1 METQSAP
8 YWTGEIATGLRY
20 TRRVPTSRG
29 LEERTLGEVAPPE
42 LGGRHRASLF
52 LGWEVERD
60 YFAGPSDAIEWIER
74 SVQRRLRR

>member
-1 METQSAP
+1 METQSTP
-8 YWTGEIATGLRY
+8 YWTGTIATGLRY
-20 TRRVPTSRG
+20 MRKVLTSRG

-42 LGGRHRASLF
+42 LSGRHGAALF
-52 LGWEVERD
+52 IGWEVERD